1 VRSYKDA
8 LEQARRALRPPE
20 DAYERLLRRRER
32 KRRNTRIATGV
43 LGLVIASGGLLA
55 VVSAFTSVREEAGP
69 GPKCVPVP
77 SGLVGWWR
85 GDGSAS
91 DAAGGRDATLH
102 GNATFGPGLV
112 GQAFVLDGDGD
123 FVSVP
128 NDPALNVGTGDFT
141 VAWWAMFDATEGE
154 SVLLEKWIQGSAGGE
169 DVRGWTVTMS
179 ETPLEG
185 TIVDTTF
192 TLETTGGFSV
202 ETPTLRID
210 QRTWIHFAVRRRG
223 SVFWLL
229 MNGEVIA
236 SKAAPKGA
244 AIDLDSPASLKFGRR
259 GGPGDTPGSIDDR
272 GLFLDGRIDE
282 VRLFVGRALS
292 NNEIRV
298 IIEAEANRGRC

>member
-1 VRSYKDA
+1 MRSYKDD

-20 DAYERLLRRRER
+20 NAYERLLRRRDR
-32 KRRNTRIATGV
+32 KRRNNRIAAGL
-43 LGLVIASGGLLA
+43 LGLVIASSGLLA
-55 VVSAFTSVREEAGP
+55 VVSAFTQGGEEAGP
-69 GPKCVPVP
+69 GPKCVPSP
-77 SGLVGWWR
+77 PGLVGWWP

-91 DAAGGRDATLH
+91 DVAGGRDAVLH
-102 GNATFGPGLV
+102 GDATFGPGLV
-112 GQAFVLDGDGD
+112 GQAFVLDGAGD

-154 SVLLEKWIQGSAGGE
+154 SVLLEKWIQGAG
-169 DVRGWTVTMS
+169 DVIGWTVTMS
-179 ETPLEG
+179 EKPVEG
-185 TIVDTTF
+185 SVVDTTF

-202 ETPTLRID
+202 KTPALRVD

-223 SVFWLL
+223 STFDLL
-229 MNGEVIA
+229 MNGEVVA
-236 SKAAPKGA
+236 SKAAPKGTV
-244 AIDLDSPASLKFGRR
+244 IDLDSPASLKFGHR
-259 GGPGDTPGSIDDR
+259 GGPEDTPGSVDDR

-292 NNEIRV
+292 NKEIRA